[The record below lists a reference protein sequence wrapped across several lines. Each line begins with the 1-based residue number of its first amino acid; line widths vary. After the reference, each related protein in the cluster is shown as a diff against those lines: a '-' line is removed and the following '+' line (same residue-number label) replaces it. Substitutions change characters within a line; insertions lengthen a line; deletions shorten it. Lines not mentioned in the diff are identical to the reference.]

1 MLELYHADA
10 AVCAAKA
17 RLVLAEKQ
25 IPYQG
30 HLLNLSRGDQF
41 APAYL
46 ALNPNGVVP
55 TLVHD
60 GAVLIE
66 STVICAYLDEAFPAH
81 PLRPA
86 DPLGRARVQLWTKR
100 EDTIHDTV
108 NSFTNLLFFRPALLA
123 RPLADRQAR
132 IDAIP
137 DPNRRAKW
145 WDILDHGIEARPISE
160 ALVRLARHFADMEQA
175 LAAGPWLAGAHFSLA
190 DTGLVSFFN
199 RFTLLSLTGLWS
211 ERFPL
216 LTDWFARCQARPS
229 FAVAIGDFISPAVV
243 DTYATSSAPGWP
255 AVRSLY
261 HDLLEQMKV

>member
-1 MLELYHADA
+1 MLELYHADT

-25 IPYQG
+25 IPYEG
-30 HLLNLSRGDQF
+30 HLLDLSRGDQF
-41 APAYL
+41 APTYL

-60 GAVLIE
+60 GAVLTE

-86 DPLGRARVQLWTKR
+86 DALGRARIQLWTKR
-100 EDTIHDTV
+100 EDGVHDTV

-132 IDAIP
+132 IDSIP

-145 WDILDHGIEARPISE
+145 WDILDNGIEAKPITE
-160 ALVRLARHFADMEQA
+160 ALVRLARHFADMERA
-175 LAAGPWLAGAHFSLA
+175 LAAGPWLNGENFTLA
-190 DTGLVSFFN
+190 DSGLVSFFN
-199 RFTLLSLTGLWS
+199 RFQLLSLSGLWS
-211 ERFPL
+211 EHFERVS
-216 LTDWFARCQARPS
+216 DWFERCQARPS
-229 FAVAIGDFISPAVV
+229 FAPAIGNYLSPATVAK
-243 DTYATSSAPGWP
+243 YAASSAPLWP
-255 AVRSLY
+255 DVRSRYQQILA
-261 HDLLEQMKV
+261 EIAP